1 MFFYKDGIS
10 LELLLI
16 GLSCLAGWQL
26 SMRLRLYVDKKG
38 VSTIRPSISI
48 ILLAILVVSVSLA
61 FFFRSYVGL
70 VNTGVLLLLLN
81 QIHFI
86 SINNHR
92 KGILAILREG
102 VIILSPSGQ
111 VEYVNPAAE
120 RLLGKTMEQIK
131 STSFSHNHSGLERTI
146 HETINSKTSRTKLLK
161 LDGIFILLS
170 IASGKEAANWGVKK
184 GFILQMEDVTEY
196 IDHTKKEGEKTLLL
210 EEVQGLIYYDHLTD
224 LLNRRFFDEKMP
236 EVLIKSMADKS
247 HLSILMID
255 IDQFKEIN
263 DKYGHQAGDLAL
275 KFVAGS
281 MKSNSRKDDLVFRL
295 GGDEF
300 ALVLMNTP
308 KKTAMIRAQHLCKE
322 ICEAGINTATGA
334 TVKMTLSIGVAT
346 FPAQAVTLEDLLLL
360 SDLALYHA
368 KAEGRNCVRFY
379 TPPFTGS

>member
-16 GLSCLAGWQL
+16 GLSSFAGWQL
-26 SMRLRLYVDKKG
+26 SVRFRHSTNKKG
-38 VSTIRPSISI
+38 GPTIKSGIPVLFWA
-48 ILLAILVVSVSLA
+48 LLGVSVSLA
-61 FFFRSYVGL
+61 FFFRSYIGL

-81 QIHFI
+81 QIHLI
-86 SINNHR
+86 KINNYR
-92 KGILAILREG
+92 KGMLDSLRDGVVILDSLK
-102 VIILSPSGQ
+102 Q
-111 VEYVNPAAE
+111 VQYVNPAAE
-120 RLLGKTMEQIK
+120 RLLGKTTEQIK
-131 STSFSHNHSGLERTI
+131 SAGISHNHSSLERAI
-146 HETINSKTSRTKLLK
+146 HETINSRVSQTKLLK

-170 IASGKEAANWGVKK
+170 IVSGKETANWGLKK

-196 IDHTKKEGEKTLLL
+196 VGHTKKEGEKTLLL

-247 HLSILMID
+247 PLSLLMID
-255 IDQFKEIN
+255 IDLFKEIN

-275 KFVAGS
+275 KFVADS

-300 ALVLMNTP
+300 ALVLMNTSE
-308 KKTAMIRAQHLCKE
+308 KTAMIRAQHLCKE
-322 ICEAGINTATGA
+322 IYEAGINTATGA

-346 FPAQAVTLEDLLLL
+346 FPAQAITLEDLLLL

-368 KAEGRNCVRFY
+368 KAEGRNCVRLY

>member
-16 GLSCLAGWQL
+16 GLSSFAGWQL
-26 SMRLRLYVDKKG
+26 SVRFRNSTNKKG
-38 VSTIRPSISI
+38 GSTIKSSIPVVFWA
-48 ILLAILVVSVSLA
+48 LLGVSVSLA
-61 FFFRSYVGL
+61 FFFRSYIGL

-81 QIHFI
+81 QIHLI
-86 SINNHR
+86 KINNYR
-92 KGILAILREG
+92 KGILDTLRDG
-102 VIILSPSGQ
+102 IIILSPLGQ
-111 VEYVNPAAE
+111 VQYVNPAAE
-120 RLLGKTMEQIK
+120 RLLGKTTEQIK
-131 STSFSHNHSGLERTI
+131 SAGISHNHSSLERAI
-146 HETINSKTSRTKLLK
+146 HETINSKVSQTKLLK

-170 IASGKEAANWGVKK
+170 IVSGKEAANWGLKK

-196 IDHTKKEGEKTLLL
+196 VGHTKKEGEKTLLL

-236 EVLIKSMADKS
+236 EVLIKSMADKFP
-247 HLSILMID
+247 LSLLMID

-300 ALVLMNTP
+300 ALVLMNTT

-322 ICEAGINTATGA
+322 IYEAGINTATGA
-334 TVKMTLSIGVAT
+334 TVKMTLSIGVAN
-346 FPAQAVTLEDLLLL
+346 FPAQAITLKDLLLL